1 MRTCLALFAFLSIC
15 LCTKAQF
22 VISGNITTS
31 TGKPAEFATVLLSKR
46 SDSTLVKSALT
57 TALGRYT
64 FNNIAPGSYL
74 IRTSLLGFKRA
85 ERGIEISTKNVDVP
99 EIRLVAAAAS
109 QLKEVTV
116 TAKKPFLEQRPD
128 KLVVNV
134 DASATSAGSTA
145 FEVLQKVPGLI
156 ITNDKLTIVGRGTP
170 NILIDGR
177 SSQYTDINQVLK
189 DLSAANID
197 RIEVITNPGAKYDAA
212 GGAVIN
218 IILKRNANLGTNGS
232 IALSSGIGLYER
244 GTYNIDRNFYRAS
257 PSITLNHREG
267 KVNVFGNY
275 SFFHRNLYEYSEFD
289 RIISPN
295 RYVQLNYTPTAF
307 SSHNFRIGT
316 DLYADKKN
324 TFGIILRGFTRDGDR
339 MATNATEQLL
349 SSDNSHISNFQ
360 TEIATDNKRGNFSG
374 NVNWK
379 HSFDTI
385 GTDLNIDLDYSHFNS
400 SNNSIIS
407 NILSNGSQYENE
419 QRVRNPV
426 NLGVLKID
434 YVKTF
439 TKDSKLE
446 AGAKSSLASID
457 NYLTYSSNGI
467 FDENRSTDFKYN
479 ENINAI
485 YSSYQQKFG
494 NWNLQAGLRAEQTIA
509 KGKDEGGTVLDRNYI
524 QLFPSVF
531 VTRNI
536 NSKIASVLQYS
547 RRVNRPS
554 FNQQNPFIEYLD
566 SLTYTQGNP
575 KLRPETADQ
584 YKLSI
589 TYDNQPFFS
598 VSYNKKQDVIF
609 DNAPK
614 QNGNLTYTTSENLA
628 SFNNLAFELNFP
640 LKLGKKISGFGGNQ
654 FIYNHYKADYLGSK
668 FDRGKWNWLAYWQTA
683 YKPTKTISFEISGY
697 YMTKFLNEFILI
709 KNLGSLNASVQK
721 TFWDN
726 KARLSLNVQDVLF
739 SDKVRGSILYQE
751 INVNFRQFYESR
763 NARLTF
769 SYSFGNQKL
778 KAERNRKTASEDES
792 SRVKKD

>member
-1 MRTCLALFAFLSIC
+1 MRRLFILFTFVIAGF
-15 LCTKAQF
+15 CTKAQS
-22 VISGNITTS
+22 IINGNITTAD
-31 TGKPAEFATVLLSKR
+31 GKPAEFATVLLTKR
-46 SDSTLVKSALT
+46 IDSTLVKSALT

-64 FNNIAPGSYL
+64 FNNVAPGSYV
-74 IRTSLLGFKRA
+74 ISTSFVGFKKTSRV
-85 ERGIEISTKNVDVP
+85 IEVKGEVVEVP
-99 EIRLVAAAAS
+99 EIRLIAGAAS

-156 ITNDKLTIVGRGTP
+156 ITNDKLTIVGRGAP

-232 IALSSGIGLYER
+232 IALSSGMGLYER
-244 GTYNIDRNFYRAS
+244 GTYNIDRNFYRLS
-257 PSITLNHREG
+257 PSITLNHRQG
-267 KVNVFGNY
+267 KLNVFGNY
-275 SFFHRNLYEYSEFD
+275 SFFHRNLYEYNEFD

-295 RYVQLNYTPTAF
+295 RFVQLNYTPTVF
-307 SSHNFRIGT
+307 SSHNFRIGA
-316 DLYADKKN
+316 DFYSDKKN
-324 TFGIILRGFTRDGDR
+324 TFGIILRGFSRDGNR
-339 MATNATEQLL
+339 RANNATEQL
-349 SSDNSHISNFQ
+349 SSLNNSMISNFQ
-360 TEIATDNKRGNFSG
+360 TENSTNSQRGNFSG
-374 NVNWK
+374 NINWK
-379 HSFDTI
+379 HSFDTL
-385 GTDLNIDLDYSHFNS
+385 GTDLNIDLDYSNFNS
-400 SNNSIIS
+400 SNNSIIT
-407 NILSNGSQYENE
+407 NILSNGSRYNNE
-419 QRVRNPV
+419 QFVKNPV
-426 NLGVLKID
+426 NLGVMKID
-434 YVKTF
+434 YVKTIN
-439 TKDSKLE
+439 KDAKLE

-457 NYLTYSSNGI
+457 NYLTYTSNGA
-467 FDENRSTDFKYN
+467 FDEDRSTDFDYS

-485 YSSYQQKFG
+485 YSSFQQKFG
-494 NWNLQAGLRAEQTIA
+494 KWNLQAGIRAEQTIA
-509 KGKDEGGTVLDRNYI
+509 KGKDEKGTVLDRNYV

-536 NSKIASVLQYS
+536 NNKIASVLQYS

-598 VSYNKKQDVIF
+598 VSYNKKHDVIF

-628 SFNNLAFELNFP
+628 SFNNIAFELNFP
-640 LKLGKKISGFGGNQ
+640 LNLGKKISGFGGNQ
-654 FIYNHYKADYLGSK
+654 FIYNHYKADYLGSE
-668 FDRGKWNWLAYWQTA
+668 FNRGKWNWLAYWQTA

-709 KNLGSLNASVQK
+709 KNLGSLNASIQK

-726 KARLSLNVQDVLF
+726 KGRVSLNVQDVLF
-739 SDKVRGSILYQE
+739 SDKVRGSIVYQE

-778 KAERNRKTASEDES
+778 KGERNRKTASEDES
-792 SRVKKD
+792 NRVKKD